1 MKDNDKFILQLNNM
15 VETAFRKELS
25 KSKEKIQET
34 SKYKDIEDYT
44 RKTGKR
50 FRMLKSDISEG
61 LSREEAF
68 SRRFNN

>member
-68 SRRFNN
+68 NRRFNN

>member
-1 MKDNDKFILQLNNM
+1 MKDNKFIIQLNNM

-25 KSKEKIQET
+25 KPKAQIRET
-34 SKYKDIEDYT
+34 TKYKDIEDYT
-44 RKTGKR
+44 KKTGKR

-68 SRRFNN
+68 SKRFNN